1 MEVGDYVLIRKKPS
15 PIPMYDGDILESFT
29 NEPLKVDVEENG
41 YLFFSKLNGNAMQ
54 YWRYSTKKKQ
64 LHAVHANKKQIVI
77 FHHLVLDITLLHPYT
92 FT

>member
-1 MEVGDYVLIRKKPS
+1 MEVGDYVLIREKS
-15 PIPMYDGDILESFT
+15 
-29 NEPLKVDVEENG
+29 PLKVDVEENG